1 MLDETEI
8 SAARTRSK
16 TSFFPLGLTIHKAL
30 GRGRKVQFDAKTRM
44 IAHSSHA
51 ALADRAYDAQ
61 DRAVALAN
69 RRAFG
74 PSRTG
79 SPLHTHQRTEGAPH
93 ERAPSHIQVQHTAIV
108 KPRRGALYHAFEV
121 YVD

>member
-44 IAHSSHA
+44 I
-51 ALADRAYDAQ
+51 